1 MGAQFGARM
10 ARDACSPKMSY
21 LINAATQKITGV
33 TVGALSD
40 TCNTKIPVTLPG
52 PVQDTKGAASEQ
64 IGTDPLTLWTTL
76 IGVPVSYTLATPI
89 SF

>member
-1 MGAQFGARM
+1 MGAQFAARM
-10 ARDACSPKMSY
+10 TRDACSPRMSY

-33 TVGALSD
+33 TVGASGD
-40 TCNTKIPVTLPG
+40 TCSTKIPVTVPG
-52 PVQDTKGAASEQ
+52 TVIDTQGATSEQ

-76 IGVPVSYTLATPI
+76 SGVPVTYNLTTPI

>member
-10 ARDACSPKMSY
+10 ARDACAPKMSY
-21 LINAATQKITGV
+21 LIDPTTQKITGV
-33 TVGALSD
+33 SVGANGN

-52 PVQDTKGAASEQ
+52 SVVDTKGATSEQ

-76 IGVPVSYTLATPI
+76 NGAPVSYTLTTPV
-89 SF
+89 SW